1 MDLLIANDS
10 VRGIRDAYVYVC
22 VYEYVRT
29 LSK

>member
-1 MDLLIANDS
+1 MDLLIANDN

-22 VYEYVRT
+22 VYEYV